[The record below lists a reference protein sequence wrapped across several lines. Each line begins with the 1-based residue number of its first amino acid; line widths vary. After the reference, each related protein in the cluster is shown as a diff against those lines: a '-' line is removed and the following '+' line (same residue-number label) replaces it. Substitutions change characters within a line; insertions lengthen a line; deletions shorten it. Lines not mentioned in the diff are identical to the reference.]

1 MKRITLLVL
10 MLASVLAYGQKPV
23 KPNLN
28 KALKAFQE
36 GKLDEAKEIIDVA
49 ATDEKM
55 MKDGKTWY
63 YRGLVYAALDTTSN
77 AGYKSLA
84 QEPLNTA
91 VESFKKADELGKA
104 GTDYSISAT
113 LATGVAV
120 YTKSQQL
127 EMLANYYLDKS
138 IKTLQDG
145 EDYAGSVAQGQKTI
159 QLFENTMKT
168 YANDTLTYY
177 VVGIAAQ
184 NAENF
189 DVALDSFNKYF
200 KRGGKSRDA
209 YVVLYQIYSG
219 PKEDKQ
225 KALEVVREAKA
236 KLPNNPDFPKLE
248 IGLLI
253 DLDKIAEA
261 KEGLEKAVVAE
272 PENKIYHFY
281 LGYVYSKLE
290 QWDDAKKQYN
300 ESLRI
305 DPSYFDA
312 QYQLAQIYFID
323 AYKIKKEMA
332 NLGISAADKKKK
344 LELDKVLVEKY
355 KVALPYWEKA
365 EKMNPSDVDVL
376 DKLSNIYSELG
387 DNAKADRVEKRLK
400 ELGAE

>member
-28 KALKAFQE
+28 KALKAYQD

-49 ATDEKM
+49 ATDEKV

-63 YRGLVYAALDTTSN
+63 YRGLIYAAIDTTSN
-77 AGYKSLA
+77 TAYKSLA
-84 QEPLNTA
+84 QEPLKTA
-91 VESFKKADELGKA
+91 VESFKKADELVKA
-104 GTDYSISAT
+104 GTDYSITNT
-113 LATGVAV
+113 LPSGITVL
-120 YTKSQQL
+120 TKPQQL
-127 EMLANYYLDKS
+127 EILANYYLGKS
-138 IKTLQDG
+138 IKFLQDG
-145 EDYAGSVAQGQKTI
+145 EDYKGSITEGQKAI
-159 QLFENTMKT
+159 QIFENNLKV
-168 YANDTLTYY
+168 YPNDTLTYY
-177 VVGIAAQ
+177 VVGLAAQ
-184 NAENF
+184 NAEDY
-189 DVALDSFNKYF
+189 DVAIESFNKF
-200 KRGGKSRDA
+200 FQKGGKSRDA

-219 PKEDKQ
+219 PKEDKN
-225 KALEVVREAKA
+225 KALEIVREAKA

-253 DLDKIAEA
+253 DLDRVAEA
-261 KEGLEKAVVAE
+261 KEGLEAAVKKE
-272 PENKIYHFY
+272 PDNKIYHFY

-290 QWDDAKKQYN
+290 KWDDAKKEFN
-300 ESLRI
+300 EALRI
-305 DPSYFDA
+305 DSNYFDA

-344 LELDKVLVEKY
+344 FELDKVLVEKY

-376 DKLSNIYSELG
+376 DKLSNIYTELG